1 MFKYISHIPKKC
13 LRKILLTFLL
23 DKCFELA
30 KHSITQNYV
39 VWTLFLVLFLLLLLR
54 HPIQDQEIDFHTG
67 SNI

>member
-30 KHSITQNYV
+30 KHSITQKYV
-39 VWTLFLVLFLLLLLR
+39 VWTLFLVLFSSTF
-54 HPIQDQEIDFHTG
+54 PETPYSG
-67 SNI
+67 PGN